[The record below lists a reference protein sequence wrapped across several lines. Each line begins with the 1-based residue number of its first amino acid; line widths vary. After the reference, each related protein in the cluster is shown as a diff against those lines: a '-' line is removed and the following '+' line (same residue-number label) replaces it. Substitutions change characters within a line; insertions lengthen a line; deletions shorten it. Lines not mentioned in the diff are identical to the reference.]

1 MQGVLRSR
9 LTFPGFGTR
18 AQEKIFE
25 VCRCAGITDISARTL
40 RSSNPMN
47 VIKATVQALMKQRVP
62 EVVAKARGKKMVDV
76 RKVYYAGLS
85 Q

>member
-1 MQGVLRSR
+1 
-9 LTFPGFGTR
+9 
-18 AQEKIFE
+18 
-25 VCRCAGITDISARTL
+25 
-40 RSSNPMN
+40 MN